1 MSAFLRRQ
9 LTDYVEYHRDP
20 MNCALHVVGI
30 VILFLGAVLPLSLLP
45 VTVFGL
51 QLNLGILLAI
61 PVLIYWILLDIPI
74 GLAIAGSAAFLLF
87 TAATIA
93 NHASVPVVWAISVVL
108 IVIGVAMQII
118 GHQVFERRQPA
129 LVDNPTH
136 LLLGP
141 VFVMAKL
148 FISLG
153 FRDDLAAVIQQNPGW
168 RAARSMTCVLVT
180 GGSGFIG
187 QHLVAMLVASGR
199 QTRVL
204 DLRPPGR
211 AVTNA
216 QYVKGSVLDREL
228 VDQALEGVDEVYH
241 LAGLPGMWVARKDD
255 FHAVNCRGTEV
266 VISAARKRGVTRLLH
281 CSTES
286 ILFRSSPAGGD
297 VEDALLTADDMPG
310 PYTRSKLLA
319 ERLAMEAA
327 ASGFPVVI
335 GSPTMPIGPHDHNL
349 TPPTAMLRHFLGK
362 RFQFY
367 LDFVLNLVD
376 VRDVAAGLILAMER
390 GKVGHRYILGGES
403 IPLKKLLEYVAAI
416 SGRDSLRVPVPG
428 RLAEVTAAILEF
440 MADHVTHNPPSATAE
455 AVRIALRSTALS
467 TERAQR
473 ELGYTPRPIKSAL
486 RETIT
491 YLSDTHAA

>member
-1 MSAFLRRQ
+1 
-9 LTDYVEYHRDP
+9 
-20 MNCALHVVGI
+20 
-30 VILFLGAVLPLSLLP
+30 
-45 VTVFGL
+45 
-51 QLNLGILLAI
+51 
-61 PVLIYWILLDIPI
+61 
-74 GLAIAGSAAFLLF
+74 
-87 TAATIA
+87 
-93 NHASVPVVWAISVVL
+93 
-108 IVIGVAMQII
+108 
-118 GHQVFERRQPA
+118 
-129 LVDNPTH
+129 
-136 LLLGP
+136 
-141 VFVMAKL
+141 
-148 FISLG
+148 
-153 FRDDLAAVIQQNPGW
+153 
-168 RAARSMTCVLVT
+168 MTCVLVT

-187 QHLVAMLVASGR
+187 QHLVATLVASGR

-216 QYVKGSVLDREL
+216 QYIKGSVLDREM
-228 VDQALEGVDEVYH
+228 VGQALDGVEQVYH
-241 LAGLPGMWVARKDD
+241 LAGLPGMWVAHKDD

-266 VISAARKRGVTRLLH
+266 VISAARERGVTRFLH

-297 VEDALLTADDMPG
+297 VEDTLLTADDMPG

-376 VRDVAAGLILAMER
+376 VRDVATGLILAMER

-440 MADHVTHNPPSATAE
+440 MADHVTRTPPSATAE

-473 ELGYTPRPIKSAL
+473 ELGYAPRPIESAL

-491 YLSDTHAA
+491 YLADTYAA

>member
-1 MSAFLRRQ
+1 
-9 LTDYVEYHRDP
+9 
-20 MNCALHVVGI
+20 
-30 VILFLGAVLPLSLLP
+30 
-45 VTVFGL
+45 
-51 QLNLGILLAI
+51 
-61 PVLIYWILLDIPI
+61 
-74 GLAIAGSAAFLLF
+74 
-87 TAATIA
+87 
-93 NHASVPVVWAISVVL
+93 
-108 IVIGVAMQII
+108 
-118 GHQVFERRQPA
+118 
-129 LVDNPTH
+129 
-136 LLLGP
+136 
-141 VFVMAKL
+141 
-148 FISLG
+148 
-153 FRDDLAAVIQQNPGW
+153 
-168 RAARSMTCVLVT
+168 MTCVLVT

-187 QHLVAMLVASGR
+187 QHLVATLVAGGR

-216 QYVKGSVLDREL
+216 QYIKGSVLDREM
-228 VDQALEGVDEVYH
+228 VGQALDGVDEVYH
-241 LAGLPGMWVARKDD
+241 LAGLPGMWVAHKED

-266 VISAARKRGVTRLLH
+266 VISAARERGVTRFLH

-297 VEDALLTADDMPG
+297 VEDTLLTADDMPG

-319 ERLAMEAA
+319 EKLAMEAA

-376 VRDVAAGLILAMER
+376 VRDVATGLILAMER

-403 IPLKKLLEYVAAI
+403 IPLKKLLEYIAAI
-416 SGRDSLRVPVPG
+416 SGRDSVRVPVPG
-428 RLAEVTAAILEF
+428 RLAEVTAVILEF
-440 MADHVTHNPPSATAE
+440 MADHVTRTPPSATAE

-473 ELGYTPRPIKSAL
+473 ELGYAPRPIESAL

-491 YLSDTHAA
+491 YLADTHAA

>member
-1 MSAFLRRQ
+1 
-9 LTDYVEYHRDP
+9 
-20 MNCALHVVGI
+20 
-30 VILFLGAVLPLSLLP
+30 
-45 VTVFGL
+45 
-51 QLNLGILLAI
+51 
-61 PVLIYWILLDIPI
+61 
-74 GLAIAGSAAFLLF
+74 
-87 TAATIA
+87 
-93 NHASVPVVWAISVVL
+93 
-108 IVIGVAMQII
+108 
-118 GHQVFERRQPA
+118 
-129 LVDNPTH
+129 
-136 LLLGP
+136 
-141 VFVMAKL
+141 
-148 FISLG
+148 
-153 FRDDLAAVIQQNPGW
+153 
-168 RAARSMTCVLVT
+168 MTCVLVT

-187 QHLVAMLVASGR
+187 QHLVATLVASGR

-204 DLRPPGR
+204 DVRPPGR
-211 AVTNA
+211 TVANA
-216 QYVKGSVLDREL
+216 QYIKGSVLDREL
-228 VDQALEGVDEVYH
+228 VDQALDGVDEVYH

-255 FHAVNCRGTEV
+255 FHAVNYRGTEV
-266 VISAARKRGVTRLLH
+266 VISAARKRGIARLLH

-286 ILFRSSPAGGD
+286 ILFRSSPAGEAG
-297 VEDALLTADDMPG
+297 VEDTLLTADDMPG

-376 VRDVAAGLILAMER
+376 VRDVASGLILAMER
-390 GKVGHRYILGGES
+390 GKVGNRYILGGES
-403 IPLKKLLEYVAAI
+403 IPLKKLLEHVAAI

-440 MADHVTHNPPSATAE
+440 MADHVTRTPPSATAE

-473 ELGYTPRPIKSAL
+473 ELGYAPRPIESAL
-486 RETIT
+486 RETIA
-491 YLSDTHAA
+491 YLADARAA

>member
-1 MSAFLRRQ
+1 
-9 LTDYVEYHRDP
+9 
-20 MNCALHVVGI
+20 
-30 VILFLGAVLPLSLLP
+30 
-45 VTVFGL
+45 
-51 QLNLGILLAI
+51 
-61 PVLIYWILLDIPI
+61 
-74 GLAIAGSAAFLLF
+74 
-87 TAATIA
+87 
-93 NHASVPVVWAISVVL
+93 
-108 IVIGVAMQII
+108 
-118 GHQVFERRQPA
+118 
-129 LVDNPTH
+129 
-136 LLLGP
+136 
-141 VFVMAKL
+141 
-148 FISLG
+148 
-153 FRDDLAAVIQQNPGW
+153 
-168 RAARSMTCVLVT
+168 MTCVLVT

-187 QHLVAMLVASGR
+187 QHLVATLIASGR

-211 AVTNA
+211 ALANA
-216 QYVKGSVLDREL
+216 QYIKGSVLDHKL

-241 LAGLPGMWVARKDD
+241 LAGLPGMWVAHKDD

-286 ILFRSSPAGGD
+286 ILFHSSGQAG
-297 VEDALLTADDMPG
+297 VEDMLLTADDMPG

-349 TPPTAMLRHFLGK
+349 TPPTAMLRRFLGK
-362 RFQFY
+362 RVQFY

-376 VRDVAAGLILAMER
+376 VRDVAAGLVLAMER
-390 GKVGHRYILGGES
+390 GKIGQRYILGGES
-403 IPLKKLLEYVAAI
+403 IPLEKLLEYVATI
-416 SGRDSLRVPVPG
+416 TGKDSLRVPVPG
-428 RLAEVTAAILEF
+428 RFAEAIAAILEF
-440 MADHVTHNPPSATAE
+440 MADHVTRTPPSATAE

-473 ELGYTPRPIKSAL
+473 ELGYAPRPIESAL

-491 YLSDTHAA
+491 YLADTHAA